1 MDKHIIQQLLATLR
15 DYDKAQASETG
26 EIISNVAES
35 VRNSYDNAQ
44 DENDAVFLK
53 ELSVISRIAK
63 TIDYQRIESEQQ
75 SKIQVILEELL
86 KYAVNRF
93 GQNSRPATFL
103 NELIKNFKN

>member
-1 MDKHIIQQLLATLR
+1 MDKHIIQKLLATLG
-15 DYDKAQASETG
+15 DYDKAQASKTG

-35 VRNSYDNAQ
+35 VRNSYDNTQ
-44 DENDAVFLK
+44 NEDDAVFLK
-53 ELSVISRIAK
+53 ELSVISKAAK
-63 TIDYQRIESEQQ
+63 VIDYQRIESEKQ
-75 SKIQVILEELL
+75 SKTQITLEELL